1 MSDQKAKEIKR
12 MLAALD
18 RDISRELSG
27 EPVTKMS
34 DSNTGTLTGRMSTPQ
49 VQGHNKWLE
58 FDYKATE
65 KRMMREW
72 KNQILAE
79 PWRPPSIPTYAEMMR
94 ETQKEGL
101 TDEWELWIAAQE
113 EIARIKREQ
122 DERKEANRKRK
133 AKEAADRRRRK
144 ADWGF

>member
-1 MSDQKAKEIKR
+1 MSDRKAKEIKR

-18 RDISRELSG
+18 REISRELSG

-49 VQGHNKWLE
+49 VQGHKWVTV
-58 FDYKATE
+58 DYEGIE
-65 KRMMREW
+65 KRTEREW
-72 KNQILAE
+72 KRQMMAE
-79 PWRPPSIPTYAEMMR
+79 PWRPPPIKTYAEMVR

-101 TDEWELWIAAQE
+101 TDEWERWIAAQE